1 MSAST
6 KERSFRPDR
15 TKTVTGARMRSVRGY
30 RRRLD
35 ALTAQAMRGE
45 IPWGDVRAAAAAIK
59 AGAEMLMAEQL
70 LAHTAGGDQ
79 EVPDHPL
86 GDAGGLE
93 GDQRA
98 LVHKRKKVKVKS
110 GIDKRGNRIDEK
122 SVEVET
128 SADDLEAIPRADIE
142 SLMD

>member
-1 MSAST
+1 M
-6 KERSFRPDR
+6 
-15 TKTVTGARMRSVRGY
+15 TGERMRSVRGY

-70 LAHTAGGDQ
+70 LAHSAGGDR
-79 EVPDHPL
+79 EVDDHPL

-93 GDQRA
+93 GNQRS
-98 LVHKRKKVKVKS
+98 LVHKRKKVRVKT
-110 GIDKRGNRIDEK
+110 GVDKRGNRIDEK
-122 SVEVET
+122 SIEVET
-128 SADDLEAIPRADIE
+128 SADDTRALSDAEVE
-142 SLMD
+142 SLM

>member
-1 MSAST
+1 MSKST
-6 KERSFRPDR
+6 RERSFRPDR
-15 TKTVTGARMRSVRGY
+15 TKTVTGERMRSVRGY

-45 IPWGDVRAAAAAIK
+45 IPWGDVRSAAAAIRV
-59 AGAEMLMAEQL
+59 GAEMLMAEQL
-70 LAHTAGGDQ
+70 LAHTAGGDR
-79 EVPDHPL
+79 EVEDHPL

-93 GDQRA
+93 GPQKA
-98 LVHKRKKVKVKS
+98 VVHKKKKIKVKS

-128 SADDLEAIPRADIE
+128 HAGDDSALSDAEIE
-142 SLMD
+142 TLM